1 MRMMLGKFMERV
13 KNRKVTNQYLER
25 DFNRLV
31 RENSKYKNLDEK
43 NKKVVYAI
51 VKKYRKKIQEYQ
63 GITSYNIRNEM
74 YRLHRKRIKE
84 NLTEEDLKDIKE
96 ILEMFRK

>member
-1 MRMMLGKFMERV
+1 MRMMLKNFMERV
-13 KNRKVTNQYLER
+13 NKRSVTSEYLER
-25 DFNRLV
+25 DFNSLI
-31 RENSKYKNLDEK
+31 RENSKFKNLDKK
-43 NKKVVYAI
+43 NQQLVFDI
-51 VKKYRKKIQEYQ
+51 VKKYRKKIQKYQ

-84 NLTEEDLKDIKE
+84 NLTEEDMKDIKE